1 MVGANGWPKVQLE
14 IRNEEIV
21 GLGND
26 FCRSVDKINSLYEV
40 RDFLSNLSNYE
51 QASRIYTEVYPYQGL
66 DDSVG
71 WTFNVKGI
79 LNGSVPENLHC
90 TRRDAMV
97 QFGPWWTRAHI
108 EIGGDDSISKTI
120 VGEKLFLIC
129 GSYKTSIGFDNVMG
143 TPQYFMDLIKRG
155 PKASDLGTDIWF
167 YLSNKSSVLCQPS
180 LCSHAVLTM
189 SEGVSLV
196 TGWEA
201 QDLQNVDVGRRTFN
215 SFGIGVHKGAV
226 KKILN
231 DKGKSGLL
239 KWALERDIKVGGST
253 DVTEHVQSLVRND
266 LIIKTK
272 SYKRKSKWGGGGV
285 NEKQPEM
292 TTSWTTRAHSSIL
305 FSRQRIQVSFRVSCD
320 FFDIAFLLTFL
331 MYKWLPD
338 IIGLLLRS
346 HISAV

>member
-1 MVGANGWPKVQLE
+1 
-14 IRNEEIV
+14 
-21 GLGND
+21 
-26 FCRSVDKINSLYEV
+26 
-40 RDFLSNLSNYE
+40 
-51 QASRIYTEVYPYQGL
+51 
-66 DDSVG
+66 
-71 WTFNVKGI
+71 
-79 LNGSVPENLHC
+79 
-90 TRRDAMV
+90 MV

-108 EIGGDDSISKTI
+108 EIGGDDSISKTV

-155 PKASDLGTDIWF
+155 PNASDLGTDIGF
-167 YLSNKSSVLCQPS
+167 YLSNSSSVLCQPS

-215 SFGIGVHKGAV
+215 SFGIGVRKGAV

-231 DKGKSGLL
+231 DKGKKGLL
-239 KWALERDIKVGGST
+239 EWALERDIKVGGST

-272 SYKRKSKWGGGGV
+272 LYKRKPKWGGGG
-285 NEKQPEM
+285 
-292 TTSWTTRAHSSIL
+292 
-305 FSRQRIQVSFRVSCD
+305 
-320 FFDIAFLLTFL
+320 
-331 MYKWLPD
+331 
-338 IIGLLLRS
+338 
-346 HISAV
+346 

>member
-1 MVGANGWPKVQLE
+1 MKGGGLVGANGWPKVPLE

-21 GLGND
+21 GLSND

-90 TRRDAMV
+90 TRGDAMV

-129 GSYKTSIGFDNVMG
+129 GSYKTSIGFDNIMG

-167 YLSNKSSVLCQPS
+167 
-180 LCSHAVLTM
+180 
-189 SEGVSLV
+189 
-196 TGWEA
+196 
-201 QDLQNVDVGRRTFN
+201 
-215 SFGIGVHKGAV
+215 
-226 KKILN
+226 
-231 DKGKSGLL
+231 
-239 KWALERDIKVGGST
+239 
-253 DVTEHVQSLVRND
+253 
-266 LIIKTK
+266 
-272 SYKRKSKWGGGGV
+272 
-285 NEKQPEM
+285 
-292 TTSWTTRAHSSIL
+292 
-305 FSRQRIQVSFRVSCD
+305 
-320 FFDIAFLLTFL
+320 
-331 MYKWLPD
+331 
-338 IIGLLLRS
+338 
-346 HISAV
+346 